1 MRRRSMPVNLIQPE
15 ITDMDTSSLLSICER
30 KDLTEIEHFEM
41 LITEMKDLSNY
52 AEEILKAIKE
62 KHQTNNTNEFLSSVA
77 ANYINLV
84 NKINFLKVENTKLF
98 EEVFKYINDCH
109 ILIDSEILT
118 SDTLLN
124 K

>member
-1 MRRRSMPVNLIQPE
+1 MNNRRRSMPVNLVQPD
-15 ITDMDTSSLLSICER
+15 ITDLDTSSLLSISER

-52 AEEILKAIKE
+52 AEEILKSIKE
-62 KHQTNNTNEFLSSVA
+62 KHQTNN
-77 ANYINLV
+77 NYINLV
-84 NKINFLKVENTKLF
+84 NKINLLKVENSKLF

-109 ILIDSEILT
+109 ILIDSEIIT
-118 SDTLLN
+118 SDILLN